1 MILCGHKIERGE
13 KKYIKIHVNEEYAL
27 DVILY
32 CGAFPGKTLVVA
44 AGVHGCE
51 YVGIEAIKRLIKEYI
66 IKNKENKKYER
77 KNERIR

>member
-51 YVGIEAIKRLIKEYI
+51 YVGIEA
-66 IKNKENKKYER
+66 
-77 KNERIR
+77 

>member
-51 YVGIEAIKRLIKEYI
+51 YVGIEAIKRLIKD
-66 IKNKENKKYER
+66 
-77 KNERIR
+77 